1 MWEESGY
8 LHAEGMVLLME
19 QHPPPPTWVG
29 WSVISPDHAPNFT
42 LWYTGLPGTGK
53 TTLAS
58 LVRQNLLA
66 RGYQAEIIDR
76 HALTHWLQQE
86 MHLDENITHDQ
97 SHTLGYDAF
106 ISYLCTLLTRNGII
120 SITTSVSPYREARKY
135 AREHLTPFIEIYL
148 FCASAVR
155 QDRLRRMEHLPQID
169 EQLYQPPLFA
179 ELNINTELELP
190 ERSALRIIDYLEQHS
205 YITPLWEEPYR
216 EENEEEIDTIKARLR
231 ALGYLE

>member
-1 MWEESGY
+1 
-8 LHAEGMVLLME
+8 MV
-19 QHPPPPTWVG
+19 QHPPPSAWLG
-29 WSVISPDHAPNFT
+29 WSVISTDHAPNFT

-58 LVRQNLLA
+58 LVRQALLA
-66 RGYQAEIIDR
+66 RGYRAEIIDR

-86 MHLDENITHDQ
+86 MHLHEDIPDDQ

-135 AREHLTPFIEIYL
+135 AREHLKAFIEIYL
-148 FCASAVR
+148 FCTPDVR
-155 QDRLRRMEHLPQID
+155 QDRLLRLEHIPHIG
-169 EQLYQPPLFA
+169 EQLYQPPLSA
-179 ELNINTELELP
+179 ELSINTELEPP
-190 ERSALRIIDYLEQHS
+190 ERSALRIIDYLEQHG
-205 YITPLWEEPYR
+205 YITPLWEEPYKQ
-216 EENEEEIDTIKARLR
+216 EDEKEIDTIKARLR